1 MDLCLG
7 TATLLGFAATAAI
20 GTFTPSDI
28 QTYVSLNYGYGDT
41 LIQLKNTTGTYGV
54 EYEPVKNIRLF
65 FEHVSSPVQCNDHP
79 GINHAGVKFLAP
91 VADYAK
97 LYFGISAH
105 DPDFDKKNSLSNPII
120 SIGGETGDEV
130 KFYTEYLTDLSNFSD
145 GRFGVGVKLF
155 FK

>member
-7 TATLLGFAATAAI
+7 PATLLGFAATAAI

-41 LIQLKNTTGTYGV
+41 LIQLENPTGTYGL
-54 EYEPVKNIRLF
+54 EYEPIKNIRLF

-79 GINHAGVKFLAP
+79 GINHAGVKFLTP
-91 VADYAK
+91 ILDYAK
-97 LYFGISAH
+97 LYLGISAH